1 MSIDAR
7 AHRYEQ
13 IAGEIRTAITRGAF
27 GPEGRLPSER
37 RLVRTYGAQRNTVRQ
52 ALGVLEREGRIASIG
67 KSGWFV
73 ASGADAPVDRE
84 IAGGR
89 VLFLTFRQHES
100 ASSDAIAHELS
111 RVFASHGLQ
120 VLRYDSAARQR
131 AAHLETAEDIVE
143 LGANAVVLWPHGPV
157 DTDLLVQ
164 IQSTMPVVLVDRRTF
179 GFASDSVR
187 FDDFS
192 GGRMLT
198 EHLLSQGHR
207 RIVFFADEPFVESV
221 QSRWN
226 GYHQALEAAGVEPD
240 GNLTVLTYLQHE
252 PTFTAAMRHLIGGLP
267 EPPTAVVCSNDGVA
281 SRLLLLLRE
290 EGLRVPEDM
299 AVAGFG
305 NERPNYLDLVGLTT
319 VSQSFSDL
327 GRVAGELLLERLSGS
342 SATPGSHREVLLP
355 MTLVVRSSSGP
366 HASRSL

>member
-1 MSIDAR
+1 MSVDAR

-13 IAGEIRTAITRGAF
+13 IASEIRTAIARGAF

-73 ASGADAPVDRE
+73 ASGADAPTDRLLT
-84 IAGGR
+84 GGR

-100 ASSDAIAHELS
+100 ASSDTIAHELG
-111 RVFASHGLQ
+111 RVFAAHGLQ

-131 AAHLETAEDIVE
+131 AAHLETAEDIIE
-143 LGANAVVLWPHGPV
+143 LGANGVVLWPHGPV
-157 DTDLLVQ
+157 DTDLLAR
-164 IQSTMPVVLVDRRTF
+164 IQSSMPVVLVDRRAF

-192 GGRMLT
+192 GGKMVT
-198 EHLLSQGHR
+198 EHLLAQGHR
-207 RIVFFADEPFVESV
+207 RIAFLADEPFVESV

-226 GYHQALEAAGVEPD
+226 GYHQALESAGIEPD
-240 GNLTVLTYLQHE
+240 GNLTVLTYLQSE
-252 PTFTAAMRHLIGGLP
+252 PTFSAAMRFLVRGLP

-290 EGLRVPEDM
+290 EGLRVPEDI

-319 VSQSFSDL
+319 VAQSFSDL
-327 GRVAGELLLERLSGS
+327 GRLAGELLLERLS
-342 SATPGSHREVLLP
+342 TPADPHRVYREVLLP
-355 MTLVVRSSSGP
+355 MSLVVRSSSGP
-366 HASRSL
+366 HAPSS